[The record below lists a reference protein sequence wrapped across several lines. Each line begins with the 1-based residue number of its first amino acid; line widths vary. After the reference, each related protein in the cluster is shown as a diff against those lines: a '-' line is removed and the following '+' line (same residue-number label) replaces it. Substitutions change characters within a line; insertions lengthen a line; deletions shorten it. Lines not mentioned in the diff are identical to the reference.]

1 MSQYTESELYA
12 IFANVGYQMLGGDTL
27 DEVEK
32 DIKEDYGIDIKLDRE
47 LTDEHGA
54 IIQFGD
60 EIIHSVRGTNPFS
73 IDLLTDFTLMA
84 NHPDF
89 GEAIAWGLTGFT
101 LGGGLALA
109 LAELERTAFERMLPE
124 TPGRIKELIT
134 QSLEKI
140 KQLLNIKPLPADIP
154 PPPKMSFGFGK
165 INPAFLEWQTKYGHL
180 IEDGTFG
187 MDYKKLEK
195 AIKDFN
201 NNIRQAKIKIDK
213 TYLLSQ
219 KLFLASLVTI
229 AVATGMKHL
238 NMTTFNTRIDKEFER
253 FKKAREKYKNKK
265 FSLTGHSLGSIANDI
280 GRTFNIKSITFN
292 PAPMIHN
299 KKKPHPDSKIYRI
312 GYDFASSFLTESDRE
327 KQETRYKFGE
337 YLGFFE
343 NFHFYPNK
351 LPGIYQIHRIE
362 NFLPKTKKTL
372 TRKTESRKTESIVN
386 SHVRQINN
394 ELVNYGYDYLSKKYY
409 HRPVVK
415 ILEQYSGLIQD
426 SIEEFLPNYQIETLK
441 HLHNNKFKNKLKK

>member
-12 IFANVGYQMLGGDTL
+12 IFADVGYQMEAGDTP
-27 DEVEK
+27 DKVEK

-47 LTDEHGA
+47 LTDNYGA

-89 GEAIAWGLTGFT
+89 GEALAWGLTGFT
-101 LGGGLALA
+101 LGAGLAIS
-109 LAELERTAFERMLPE
+109 LAELERATFERMLPE
-124 TPGRIKELIT
+124 KYGVISNAIIELIT
-134 QSLEKI
+134 QGLEKI
-140 KQLLNIKPLPADIP
+140 KQLLNIKPLPVNIP
-154 PPPKMSFGFGK
+154 PPPQMSFGFGK

-180 IEDGTFG
+180 IHDGTFG
-187 MDYKKLEK
+187 LDYKELQK

-201 NNIRQAKIKIDK
+201 NTIRQAKLNKDK
-213 TYLLSQ
+213 QILASQ
-219 KLFLASLVTI
+219 KSLIGILATI
-229 AVATGMKHL
+229 AGLTVMKHF

-265 FSLTGHSLGSIANDI
+265 FSLTGHSLGAIANDI

-327 KQETRYKFGE
+327 KQETRYKFGVLTNFLPYTE
-337 YLGFFE
+337 GRMGF
-343 NFHFYPNK
+343 
-351 LPGIYQIHRIE
+351 YQIHRLE
-362 NFLPKTKKTL
+362 NFLPETKKTL
-372 TRKTESRKTESIVN
+372 TRKTRKTESIVN
-386 SHVRQINN
+386 SHERQINN

-409 HRPVVK
+409 HRPIVK
-415 ILEQYSGLIQD
+415 ILEQYSAMIED
-426 SIEEFLPNYQIETLK
+426 SIEEFLPNYQIETLTY
-441 HLHNNKFKNKLKK
+441 LHNNKFKNKLKK

>member
-12 IFANVGYQMLGGDTL
+12 IFADVGYQMVAGDTP
-27 DEVEK
+27 DKVEK

-89 GEAIAWGLTGFT
+89 GEALAWGLTGFT

-109 LAELERTAFERMLPE
+109 LAQLEKDAFERMLPE

-140 KQLLNIKPLPADIP
+140 KQLLNIKPLPVNIP

-180 IEDGTFG
+180 IHDGTFG
-187 MDYKKLEK
+187 WDYKELQK

-219 KLFLASLVTI
+219 KLFFGTLATI
-229 AVATGMKHL
+229 AVATVMKHL

-299 KKKPHPDSKIYRI
+299 KKKPHPDSKIYRL

-327 KQETRYKFGE
+327 KQETRYKYGVLTNFLPYTEGRM
-337 YLGFFE
+337 GF
-343 NFHFYPNK
+343 
-351 LPGIYQIHRIE
+351 YQIHRLE

-372 TRKTESRKTESIVN
+372 TRKTRKTESIVN
-386 SHVRQINN
+386 SHERQINN

-409 HRPVVK
+409 HRPIVK
-415 ILEQYSGLIQD
+415 ILEQYSAMIED
-426 SIEEFLPNYQIETLK
+426 SIEEFLPNYQIETLTY
-441 HLHNNKFKNKLKK
+441 LHNNKFKNKLKK